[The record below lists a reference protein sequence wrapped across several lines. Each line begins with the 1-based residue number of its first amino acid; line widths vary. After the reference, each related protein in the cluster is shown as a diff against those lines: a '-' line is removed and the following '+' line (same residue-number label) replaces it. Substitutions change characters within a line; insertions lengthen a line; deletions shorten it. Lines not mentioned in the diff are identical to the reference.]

1 MQHAWQFI
9 VTESM
14 GDFLDRNKVFK
25 YIPRT
30 HYNMGEKY
38 KRKFIVLCI
47 LIVLLFIL
55 LLCSFFVILLNDY
68 NKNIIQSDAYNKGY
82 DRAAKDMVSIIVQQ
96 AVSIGEVQLT
106 YPINETTN
114 GKILLVPIPR
124 EDT

>member
-1 MQHAWQFI
+1 
-9 VTESM
+9 M
-14 GDFLDRNKVFK
+14 GDFLDENTVIE
-25 YIPRT
+25 YIPRK
-30 HYNMGEKY
+30 YCDIDKKY

-47 LIVLLFIL
+47 LIVLMFVL

-68 NKNIIQSDAYNKGY
+68 NKDLIQRDAYNKGY

-96 AVSIGEVQLT
+96 AVTIGEVQLT

-124 EDT
+124 EEI